1 MIRVE
6 TGYYIIGESVS
17 YMLGVPSLKA
27 LVIAKVRDQYLL
39 HQEYDTVDDNG
50 RKVHVTK
57 EFQRP
62 CYIIDDYWADNL
74 RLSLHSNAPY
84 GNA

>member
-1 MIRVE
+1 V
-6 TGYYIIGESVS
+6 IGATVS

-50 RKVHVTK
+50 RKLHVIK

-62 CYIIDDYWADNL
+62 CYIIDDYWIDNL
-74 RLSLHSNAPY
+74 RLSSISDAT
-84 GNA
+84 G